1 MKLTKKPVG
10 RPRKETPVAVTH
22 PPLQNPYPRLTDEE
36 KTMLYASQLKEVEI
50 EQKIAALKKQE
61 QDTRT
66 IERVLRAFAN
76 DLEESF
82 SSSPALPELEAAI
95 TLLMHRRGFTFLIPN
110 N

>member
-1 MKLTKKPVG
+1 MKLTKRSIG

-22 PPLQNPYPRLTDEE
+22 PPLHNPYPRKKATPVKKRTERVPVVHVDERPVRE
-36 KTMLYASQLKEVEI
+36 E
-50 EQKIAALKKQE
+50 
-61 QDTRT
+61 RT

-82 SSSPALPELEAAI
+82 ASSPALPELEAAI
-95 TLLMHRRGFTFLIPN
+95 TQLMHKRGLTFLIPN